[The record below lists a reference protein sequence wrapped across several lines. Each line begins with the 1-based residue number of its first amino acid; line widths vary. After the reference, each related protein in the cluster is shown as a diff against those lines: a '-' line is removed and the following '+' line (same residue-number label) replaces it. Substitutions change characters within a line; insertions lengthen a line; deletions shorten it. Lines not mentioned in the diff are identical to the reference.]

1 MVVGGNEVEDGFSWP
16 QVEMPVDSPNRELN
30 VSIPEETRAPQN
42 FEKEAQ
48 RLESIPLVNDNS
60 FAKDLGPINRK
71 WAIKYIQ
78 LLGQGFNS
86 SRDNLNDD
94 SGLS

>member
-1 MVVGGNEVEDGFSWP
+1 M
-16 QVEMPVDSPNRELN
+16 
-30 VSIPEETRAPQN
+30 SISEETQAPQD

-60 FAKDLGPINRK
+60 FAEDLGPINRK

-78 LLGQGFNS
+78 LLGQGF
-86 SRDNLNDD
+86 
-94 SGLS
+94 